1 MFGVCATVKR
11 TMSLDTPSN
20 ATNQLQSF
28 DDTPF
33 NVTNQLQWFD
43 DTPFNVTNQLQSFD
57 DTPFNATNQFQWFD
71 DTPFNVTNQLQLFDD
86 KENFSLSDLLWLDDH
101 CCHSNS
107 APNHPVQ
114 VLHDSSTSCHS
125 NTMVTRTGGI
135 KKSVQLFNS
144 PYMGVDD
151 KQDFPAMM
159 GSNKK
164 RKLSASR
171 NITMATNTTTRN
183 KPSRNNSCYGNK
195 VK

>member
-33 NVTNQLQWFD
+33 NVTNQLQ
-43 DTPFNVTNQLQSFD
+43 SFD
-57 DTPFNATNQFQWFD
+57 DE
-71 DTPFNVTNQLQLFDD
+71 
-86 KENFSLSDLLWLDDH
+86 ENFSLSDLSWLDDH
-101 CCHSNS
+101 CCYGNS

-125 NTMVTRTGGI
+125 NTMVMRTGGI

-144 PYMGVDD
+144 PYLGVDD
-151 KQDFPAMM
+151 NQGNSPAIMW
-159 GSNKK
+159 SNKK
-164 RKLSASR
+164 RKLSSSR
-171 NITMATNTTTRN
+171 NITMATNTATRN
-183 KPSRNNSCYGNK
+183 KPSKNNSCYGNK